1 MLAAAALL
9 ALLPGFVAGAGD
21 QVFTATLTG
30 SAQVPPVTT
39 SGKGTASVVINAAG
53 TQVSYAVS
61 YSGLSGPLAAA
72 HIHVGA
78 AGTNGP
84 VALPLSVGPSPM
96 FGTLTAANFMTSA
109 SAPTFAS
116 VLTAIRT
123 GKAYVNL
130 HTALHP
136 DGEIR
141 GQLKSTAAA
150 ATPTPKAT
158 PRVTLPGATGVE
170 TGAPGTYTDPILG
183 RESRTDVYVVLA
195 VLTLAIAGGLFAT
208 WKVKPGRRRRLDQ

>member
-1 MLAAAALL
+1 MLAAAVLL
-9 ALLPGFVAGAGD
+9 ALIPGFVSGAGD
-21 QVFTATLTG
+21 QVFTGTLAG

-39 SGKGTASVVINAAG
+39 NGKGTVSVVINSAG

-61 YSGLSGPLAAA
+61 YSGLSGPLTAA

-84 VALPLSVGPSPM
+84 VALPLAIGPSPM

-141 GQLKSTAAA
+141 AQLKSTAAA
-150 ATPTPKAT
+150 ATPKPTTGAT
-158 PRVTLPGATGVE
+158 PRVTLPDADFDL
-170 TGAPGTYTDPILG
+170 APGSYTQPMTG
-183 RESRTDVYVVLA
+183 RESRTDFYLALA
-195 VLTLAIAGGLFAT
+195 VLMLAVAGGLFAT
-208 WKVKPGRRRRLDQ
+208 WKVKPGRQGRTDL